1 MMIAFLSGFGI
12 GLIFGVLVGIPIV
25 HLWIHPPS

>member
-12 GLIFGVLVGIPIV
+12 GLTFGILVGIPIV
-25 HLWIHPPS
+25 RLWINPPS